1 MVYLYAFACVVG
13 MTIGQLLFKTSA
25 AAMGQAHPATS
36 GAVLLPFVTAMAIY
50 GITSVAWV
58 LILRQIEL
66 SRVYPFMG
74 AAFIL
79 VPLGSHFF
87 FGERLPIQYFVGAV
101 LIVIGIIVVGTS

>member
-1 MVYLYAFACVVG
+1 MVYVYAFACVVG
-13 MTIGQLLFKTSA
+13 MTIGQLLFKASA
-25 AAMGQAHPATS
+25 AAIAQAGSPTA
-36 GAVLLPFVTAMAIY
+36 GAVLLPFAAAMGIY
-50 GITSVAWV
+50 GITSLAWV

-87 FGERLPIQYFVGAV
+87 FGERLALQYFLGAG
-101 LIVIGIIVVGTS
+101 LILLGIIVVGLA